1 PKIRSLMEWLPDVRG
16 GVDPA
21 VFSTRRAPG
30 AIFYQ
35 TRPRPNFLPDAP
47 PARGRGRGADMA
59 SGSYFRMPISREIA
73 AMLATDSATNASNA
87 AP

>member
-1 PKIRSLMEWLPDVRG
+1 MCAGVWIPRCFLPDAP
-16 GVDPA
+16 PA
-21 VFSTRRAPG
+21 QF
-30 AIFYQ
+30 FYQ